1 MLNLTR
7 SEMGLFQG
15 NDLRKPSGG
24 RKRSSRTKRKREIGS
39 LPVETILSSEEKRV
53 KVRVYGGNYKIKL
66 LRALYANVTVN
77 NNITKRVK
85 ILGVKENP
93 ANIDWS
99 RRGVISKGAIINTEL
114 GLARVTS
121 RPGSDGV
128 INAVLIESK

>member
-1 MLNLTR
+1 
-7 SEMGLFQG
+7 MGLFQG

-24 RKRSSRTKRKREIGS
+24 IKASSRTKRKREIGS

-53 KVRVYGGNYKIKL
+53 KARTYGGNCKIRL
-66 LRALYANVTVN
+66 LRASYANVSIGST
-77 NNITKRVK
+77 TKRAR
-85 ILGVKENP
+85 ILSVRENP
-93 ANIDWS
+93 AKIDWS

-121 RPGSDGV
+121 KPGSDGI

>member
-1 MLNLTR
+1 
-7 SEMGLFQG
+7 MGLFQG

-24 RKRSSRTKRKREIGS
+24 KKRSSRTKKKREIGS

-53 KVRVYGGNYKIKL
+53 KTRVYGGACKIRL
-66 LRALYANVTVN
+66 LRALYANVAMGNT
-77 NNITKRVK
+77 TRKVK
-85 ILGVKENP
+85 ILSVKENP

-99 RRGVISKGAIINTEL
+99 RRGVISKGTVINTEL

-121 RPGSDGV
+121 RPGSNGT